1 MRSYMTRL
9 WKLIIEYNILIVLI
23 SLVLISSVISP
34 AFLTERN
41 ILNLLRQVSGL
52 GIISMGMLLVILTE
66 EDW

>member
-1 MRSYMTRL
+1 MSDYMSRL

-23 SLVLISSVISP
+23 ILVLVSSAISP

-52 GIISMGMLLVILTE
+52 GIISMGGNRKFDVGVF
-66 EDW
+66 W